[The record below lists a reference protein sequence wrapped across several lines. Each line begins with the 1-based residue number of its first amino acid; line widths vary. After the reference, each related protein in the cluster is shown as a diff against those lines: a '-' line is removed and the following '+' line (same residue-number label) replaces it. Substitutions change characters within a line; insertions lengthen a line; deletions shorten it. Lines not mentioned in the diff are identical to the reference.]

1 VDGVQG
7 SIFDIKISTST
18 NMTINATYT
27 RQPNP
32 TVTALGL
39 GGEFLEVVVY
49 EFSTRGLYDAAA
61 VGGGVVGS
69 AFAEGD
75 ALGHWWFWGDKDRLA
90 SAFLLGVVLIPE

>member
-1 VDGVQG
+1 LTWTECRD
-7 SIFDIKISTST
+7 
-18 NMTINATYT
+18 T

-32 TVTALGL
+32 AVTAFGL

-49 EFSTRGLYDAAA
+49 EFSTGGLYDAAA

-75 ALGHWWFWGDKDRLA
+75 ALGHWWLI
-90 SAFLLGVVLIPE
+90 LIPALSLEDR